1 MLILVTAAFAW
12 ETWSAPLLHTT
23 VSVTLPDGADDAAA
37 QVFAV
42 FTEVERDCNEWLPD
56 SPLGRLNAGAG
67 GAPVAIPADLEAL
80 LRRSVD
86 IAAHTDGAFDPTWAA
101 LWALWN
107 FDDQTVPASADIAT
121 GVAKVGWKRLEIGE
135 GTARLAEP
143 GMAVGLGGIAKGW
156 ALDRAAAALRG
167 AGRPDF
173 LLVAGGQVYAGG
185 TKDGRPWQ
193 VGIRDPRG
201 TATDTFATVAAR
213 DVSVSTSGDY
223 ERYFIANGVRY
234 HHILDP
240 HTGWP
245 TVGARATTVVS
256 ADATL
261 ADALSTA
268 LMVLGPERG
277 LYILGH
283 FPGTEALIVDSE
295 GKVHRTSGM
304 PVGGL
309 QAPRR

>member
-1 MLILVTAAFAW
+1 MLLLVTAAFAW
-12 ETWSAPLLHTT
+12 ETWSAPLMHTT
-23 VSVTLPDGADDAAA
+23 VSVTLPDGADADAAR
-37 QVFAV
+37 VFDV
-42 FTEVERDCNEWLPD
+42 FTDVERDCNEWRPD
-56 SPLGRLNAGAG
+56 SPLARVNANAGG
-67 GAPVAIPADLEAL
+67 SPVPIPSNLEAL
-80 LRRSVD
+80 LRRSVE
-86 IAAHTDGAFDPTWAA
+86 IAAQTGGAFDPTWAA
-101 LWALWN
+101 LWGLWN
-107 FDDQTVPASADIAT
+107 FEQKTVPMAAEVTAA
-121 GVAKVGWKRLEIGE
+121 VAKVGWQRLEIAPGA
-135 GTARLAEP
+135 ARLAEP

-156 ALDRAAAALRG
+156 ALDRAAAALHA
-167 AGRPDF
+167 AGREDF
-173 LLVAGGQVYAGG
+173 LLVAGGQVFAGG

-193 VGIRDPRG
+193 IGIRDPRG
-201 TATDTFATVAAR
+201 AATDTFAVVAASNL
-213 DVSVSTSGDY
+213 SVSTSGDY
-223 ERYFIANGVRY
+223 ERFFLAEGTRY

-245 TVGARATTVVS
+245 SRGARAATVVS

-277 LYILGH
+277 LATLMH